1 MLPNSVLAFLGLL
14 GLAAHALILG
24 SAGSFLGQPHC
35 VYNSHQCGTI
45 RFLGKFC
52 SLENSPLP
60 HGREPRLPTA
70 VSDSSPPAAG
80 AILFD
85 IASIKV
91 PGRRLSAWTDALNE
105 HYYSL
110 DVASTADTFDVGR
123 MHITDVASLRVGAL
137 ECDPMTVYRRPG
149 HIADKG
155 GEFYMIPFTTR
166 SPLLLTQFGREGRF
180 LPGDVGFVAT
190 HTPYI
195 YNQPMRDR
203 FTALRVPTCLVR
215 DRVPYADDLTAKVF
229 SGRSAMVAIFLSYT
243 HSCLKYG
250 PELTD
255 EKPGVLR
262 CLMDLFALAISASNS
277 AVMSDETS
285 VRVAHRHRAVR
296 FIEANFASPDLHSG
310 AIARALRLS
319 PRYLQKIFADRGET
333 LSRVIRARRIAE
345 ARRLLE
351 RNESRKPSVA
361 QVAYAVGFDDVA
373 HFSRTF
379 REITG
384 VTPSTYRGIVNAESS
399 DPGTNTT
406 ILSD

>member
-1 MLPNSVLAFLGLL
+1 MCARQVRP
-14 GLAAHALILG
+14 
-24 SAGSFLGQPHC
+24 
-35 VYNSHQCGTI
+35 
-45 RFLGKFC
+45 
-52 SLENSPLP
+52 LEYSPLP
-60 HGREPRLPTA
+60 DGREPWLP
-70 VSDSSPPAAG
+70 SAAG
-80 AILFD
+80 DFSAPATGTVLFD
-85 IASIKV
+85 IANVKI
-91 PGRRLSAWTDALNE
+91 PERRLSAWTDALNE

-110 DVASTADTFDVGR
+110 DVASPAETFDVGR

-166 SPLLLTQFGREGRF
+166 SPLLLTQFDREGRF
-180 LPGDVGFVAT
+180 EPGDVGFVAT

-195 YNQPMRDR
+195 YDQPMRDR
-203 FTALRVPTCLVR
+203 FTALRVPTCLVK
-215 DRVPYADDLTAKVF
+215 DRVPYADDLTATVF
-229 SGRSAMVAIFLSYT
+229 SGGTPMVAIFLNYAR
-243 HSCLKYG
+243 SCLKYG

-255 EKPGVLR
+255 EQPGVLR

-277 AVMSDETS
+277 AAMSAETS
-285 VRVAHRHRAVR
+285 VRVAHRHRALR

-310 AIARALRLS
+310 TVARALRLS

-333 LSRVIRARRIAE
+333 LSRLIRARRIAE

-351 RNESRKPSVA
+351 CNETRKASVA

-384 VTPSTYRGIVNAESS
+384 VAPSAYRG
-399 DPGTNTT
+399 T
-406 ILSD
+406 